1 MLKIEKMKKI
11 MIQSRIRTQL
21 GMAFCAFSL
30 FGAVMTSCTFEQE
43 DYFDESASL
52 RITHMNEQLKD
63 RLVAQSSDG
72 NNGWVIQYFVAGT
85 DEYDF
90 EGFNVFGR
98 FYKDN
103 KVTLASNHRYLRN
116 GNANKYTEHTSN
128 YEMLAEEGPV
138 LSFNTWNDIL
148 TVFEDPV
155 DPKSAPGTLVS
166 NGEGMNGDH
175 NLVLRSYDDATMTF
189 RGERH
194 GALIRFV
201 PCDRPWEEY
210 IAATT
215 KTKND
220 IATSTITS
228 YYVTNGTDTMYF
240 AGLNKGYFSYCD
252 RVNDPLV
259 KSTLSCVFTPTGF
272 RLHREN
278 NLKGIT
284 FQEFRVAEDSTC
296 LVSEND
302 SVRVIACWDNYIVNQ
317 RTATWNFDR
326 EQLSPDQQTLFD
338 QLSDEFGKYN
348 KSYSLASI
356 GLGRSTGSNAVRGMV
371 FTFYTNTAKTRTN
384 TAGLALTTTMP
395 AFGQM
400 QIVSGVN
407 DAMDKNLTT
416 ICGKSDAEAVA
427 RQLAATFNG
436 VYDMTP
442 NNYFIPTQCTLK
454 AVGGG
459 ATYVLKNE

>member
-11 MIQSRIRTQL
+11 MIQSRIRTRL

-30 FGAVMTSCTFEQE
+30 LGTVITSCTFEQE

-155 DPKSAPGTLVS
+155 DPKSAPGSLVS

-175 NLVLRSYDDATMTF
+175 NLVLRSYDDNSLTF

-194 GALIRFV
+194 GALVRFI

-278 NLKGIT
+278 NLNGVN
-284 FQEFRVAEDSTC
+284 FQEFHMAADSTC
-296 LVSEND
+296 LLSEND
-302 SVRVIACWDNYIVNQ
+302 SVKVIALWDNYIINV
-317 RTATWNFDR
+317 RTATWNF
-326 EQLSPDQQTLFD
+326 EQEQMTDGQKALISQIAEEIVKF
-338 QLSDEFGKYN
+338 N
-348 KSYSLASI
+348 KNYSLASV
-356 GLGRSTGSNAVRGMV
+356 GLGRSTGKNAVKGLV
-371 FTFYTNTAKTRTN
+371 LTYYTNAAKTRTSS
-384 TAGLALTTTMP
+384 AGLALNTTRP
-395 AFGQM
+395 AYGQM
-400 QIVSGVN
+400 QI
-407 DAMDKNLTT
+407 AY
-416 ICGKSDAEAVA
+416 DAECKVDGNMEALANKCDVETLA
-427 RQLAATFNG
+427 RQLAATLSG
-436 VYDMTP
+436 TYDMVP
-442 NNYFIPTQCTLK
+442 DNYFLPTGCELN

-459 ATYVLKNE
+459 NNYILK